1 MPWPEI
7 AALAVSLAILAALVI
22 ASALRPKARERRHRR
37 RQDQA
42 RRVLAKINTIPL
54 MPQRLAYLRK
64 IDPLTFE
71 ELLLEAF
78 ERRGYRVE
86 RNTHYTGDG
95 GVDGA
100 VYLNGTRYLLQ
111 AKRYRKH
118 VNRAHIIAFAQ
129 LLETRGCR
137 GIFIHTGRTG
147 AGTRELA
154 AANPNLTIISG
165 QRLLD
170 LLNSGGAAKALAG
183 MASWSKSQTARPP
196 RRPA

>member
-7 AALAVSLAILAALVI
+7 SALVLSLAILAALAV
-22 ASALRPKARERRHRR
+22 ACALRPKARERRHRR
-37 RQDQA
+37 RQEQA
-42 RRVLAKINTIPL
+42 RRVLVKINTIPL

-78 ERRGYRVE
+78 ERRGYPVE

-95 GVDGA
+95 GVDGV

-118 VNRAHIIAFAQ
+118 VNRAHIVAFAQ
-129 LLETRGCR
+129 LLEFRGCR
-137 GIFIHTGRTG
+137 GIFIHTGR
-147 AGTRELA
+147 
-154 AANPNLTIISG
+154 
-165 QRLLD
+165 
-170 LLNSGGAAKALAG
+170 
-183 MASWSKSQTARPP
+183 
-196 RRPA
+196 